1 MSATIVTDESW
12 ESVVTDPAQTVIVG
26 ICSAT
31 SAPCRSFRSVVDA
44 LAVELTGV
52 AQVLSVGLEDNPAV
66 ARRYDVSSL
75 PTLLVFR
82 GGQLRGRLIGAR
94 PLDRLL
100 RELYPYL
107 A

>member
-12 ESVVTDPAQTVIVG
+12 ESVVTDSAQTVIVG
-26 ICSAT
+26 VCSAA
-31 SAPCRSFRSVVDA
+31 SAPCRYFRSVVDA
-44 LAVELTGV
+44 LAVELTGG
-52 AQVLSVGLEDNPAV
+52 ARVLSIELDDNPVV

-82 GGQLRGRLIGAR
+82 RGELRGRLIGAR

-100 RELYPYL
+100 RELDPYL